1 VPSPALSI
9 ASLRSNT
16 SKIRQTFDRQGVDCN
31 LVVLKIALRQ
41 LLCKVL
47 RHLSALP
54 YEQFNSCF
62 GSTGKCDARHFVL
75 NGAAR
80 KTPPSRG
87 AGGGPSCTQTGPGP
101 PKAPPWRREKKA
113 PPPPPRALLPQI
125 TPEAAKSP
133 RERVPTFS
141 NPCRGPLVGRFWGGA
156 ANGTQPPTARQGTAQ
171 AGGIQRNKGLTLF
184 LFLYLRFG
192 RYTCWPAQS
201 DTSAWAK
208 RTGCP
213 SNASILSASD

>member
-75 NGAAR
+75 NGAVR

-101 PKAPPWRREKKA
+101 PKAPPWRRENKG
-113 PPPPPRALLPQI
+113 PPPPPAPRAPRPNKRPPPPALLLQM
-125 TPEAAKSP
+125 TPETAKSP

-141 NPCRGPLVGRFWGGA
+141 NP
-156 ANGTQPPTARQGTAQ
+156 
-171 AGGIQRNKGLTLF
+171 
-184 LFLYLRFG
+184 
-192 RYTCWPAQS
+192 
-201 DTSAWAK
+201 
-208 RTGCP
+208 
-213 SNASILSASD
+213 